1 MRGKEVSALPKQ
13 TGIKEISKNRKA
25 FHEYFVLERFEAGIE
40 LSGTEVR
47 SLRENNCQ
55 LTDCFVLIRGGEAW
69 LHNVHIAPYRN
80 GNIAN
85 VDPDRKRK
93 LLLHRKQIR
102 YLEQKTREAGLAIV
116 PIGIYFSTNGL
127 VKLEIALA
135 RGKKLHDKRQAMAER
150 DSKRE
155 IARALKMRSR

>member
-1 MRGKEVSALPKQ
+1 MKRERKTIA
-13 TGIKEISKNRKA
+13 KNRCA
-25 FHEYFVLERFEAGIE
+25 FHEYEILERFEAGIE

-93 LLLHRKQIR
+93 LLLHKKEIR
-102 YLEQKTREAGLAIV
+102 LIEQKVRERGMAVV
-116 PIGIYFSTNGL
+116 PTQMYFKENSL
-127 VKLEIALA
+127 VKVEIAVA
-135 RGKKLHDKRQAMAER
+135 RGKKIHDKRQSIAER
-150 DSKRE
+150 DQQRD
-155 IARALKMRSR
+155 IQRALKERVR

>member
-1 MRGKEVSALPKQ
+1 MKRERKTIA
-13 TGIKEISKNRKA
+13 KNRRA
-25 FHEYFVLERFEAGIE
+25 FHEYEILERFEAGIE

-55 LTDCFVLIRGGEAW
+55 LTDCFVLIRGSEAW

-93 LLLHRKQIR
+93 LLLHKKEIR
-102 YLEQKTREAGLAIV
+102 LIEQKVRERGMAVV
-116 PIGIYFSTNGL
+116 PTQMYFKENSL
-127 VKLEIALA
+127 VKVEIAVA
-135 RGKKLHDKRQAMAER
+135 RGKKIHDKRQSIAER
-150 DSKRE
+150 DQQRD
-155 IARALKMRSR
+155 IQRALKERVR

>member
-1 MRGKEVSALPKQ
+1 MKRERKTIA
-13 TGIKEISKNRKA
+13 KNRRA
-25 FHEYFVLERFEAGIE
+25 FHDYEILERFEAGIE

-93 LLLHRKQIR
+93 LLLHKKEIR
-102 YLEQKTREAGLAIV
+102 LIEQKVRERGMAVV
-116 PIGIYFSTNGL
+116 PTQMYFKENSL
-127 VKLEIALA
+127 VKVEIAVA
-135 RGKKLHDKRQAMAER
+135 RGKKIHDKRQSIAER
-150 DSKRE
+150 DQQRD
-155 IARALKMRSR
+155 IQRALKERVR